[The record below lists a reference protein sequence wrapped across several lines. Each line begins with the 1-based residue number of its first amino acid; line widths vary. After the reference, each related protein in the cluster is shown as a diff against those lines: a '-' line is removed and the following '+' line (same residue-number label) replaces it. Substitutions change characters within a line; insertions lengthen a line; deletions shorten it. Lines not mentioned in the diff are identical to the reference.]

1 MADLFQPTEGLGRGG
16 SLRVR
21 FAVWLVIKH
30 SDPVPTESGLPN
42 HLRPIKMTSE
52 LARYQTSNGVLPAE
66 ALQQAIEEGWIT
78 GGDYKVPPENVQP
91 ASIDLRLGSM
101 AYRLRSSFLPGKR
114 RVKDVLADNQMGPP
128 IDLRDGAILE
138 KNRPYLIPLIEHIH
152 LPPWARAHANPKSST
167 GRIDVF
173 TRIIC
178 DGSSGFDQ
186 IPQGHSGFLFL
197 EIISRSFTIHVREKL
212 SLNQLRLI
220 VGNPK
225 PGNDILLGEH
235 TKTPLLYSYDAEGR
249 NARAC
254 PWEELAASE
263 GIFLRVDLLGDNQ
276 KIVGYK
282 AKKNSMLLDLTK
294 VGSHRIEDFWDL
306 VGSDEQNRLILEP
319 EEFYILNSLEGVSI
333 PPDFAGEMTA
343 YDPTNGEL
351 RTHYAGFF
359 DPGFGYAPDEGI
371 NGSRAVLEVRAHD
384 VPFALEHRQRIAR
397 LEIERMAARPGK
409 LYGISIGSSYQN
421 QRLQLSKFFKPPT
434 PRQEGQLSLLSDRE
448 RRPAGTALRS
458 KMTLGFSQ
466 PSERRLV

>member
-1 MADLFQPTEGLGRGG
+1 MASDLE
-16 SLRVR
+16 
-21 FAVWLVIKH
+21 
-30 SDPVPTESGLPN
+30 
-42 HLRPIKMTSE
+42 
-52 LARYQTSNGVLPAE
+52 RYQTLDGVLPAE

-78 GGDYKVPPENVQP
+78 GGDYTVPPENVQP

-101 AYRLRSSFLPGKR
+101 AYRLRSSFLPGRR

-138 KNRPYLIPLIEHIH
+138 KDRPYLIPLIEQVR
-152 LPPWARAHANPKSST
+152 LPPWVRAHANPKSST

-197 EIISRSFTIHVREKL
+197 EVISRSFTIHVREKL

-225 PGNDILLGEH
+225 PGNDILQGVHME
-235 TKTPLLYSYDAEGR
+235 TPLLYLYETEGR
-249 NARAC
+249 NACAC
-254 PWEELAASE
+254 RWEELAATE
-263 GIFLRVDLLGDNQ
+263 GIFLRVDLVGDNQ

-294 VGSHRIEDFWDL
+294 VGSHRIEDFWDT
-306 VGSDEQNRLILEP
+306 VSSDEKNKLILEP
-319 EEFYILNSLEGVSI
+319 EEFYILNSSEGVAI
-333 PPDFAGEMTA
+333 PPGFAGEMTA

-359 DPGFGYAPDEGI
+359 DPGFGFSPEEGI
-371 NGSRAVLEVRAHD
+371 TGSRAVLEVRAHD

-397 LEIERMAARPGK
+397 LEIERMAERPRK
-409 LYGISIGSSYQN
+409 LYGVSIGSSYQN
-421 QRLQLSKFFKPPT
+421 QRLQLSKYFTPPT
-434 PRQEGQLSLLSDRE
+434 RRFEGQLPLLDVAAV
-448 RRPAGTALRS
+448 RPARGTSRS
-458 KMTLGFSQ
+458 SSSLDFL
-466 PSERRLV
+466 P